1 MSTPRPG
8 RPLIPHWRELYEEAV
23 LEVDTAKIPDRVKD
37 AKEGIQAGIHEL
49 SSAGHYEECRP
60 LFDAL
65 NVLDDLLRM
74 CTKKPNSAEH

>member
-49 SSAGHYEECRP
+49 SSAGDYEECRP

>member
-37 AKEGIQAGIHEL
+37 EKEGIQAGIHEL
-49 SSAGHYEECRP
+49 SPAGHYEECRP

-74 CTKKPNSAEH
+74 YTKKPNTAEH

>member
-49 SSAGHYEECRP
+49 SSAGDYEECRP

-74 CTKKPNSAEH
+74 YTKKPNSAEH